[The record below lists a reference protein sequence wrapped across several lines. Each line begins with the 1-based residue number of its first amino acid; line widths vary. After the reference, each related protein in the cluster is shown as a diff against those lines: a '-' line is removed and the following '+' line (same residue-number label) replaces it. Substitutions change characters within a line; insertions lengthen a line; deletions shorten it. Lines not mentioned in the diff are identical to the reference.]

1 MTSEYMELLLSG
13 LSSGFF
19 IRQVLTILALYIIG
33 IGTIYICRAKMEKQW
48 IYLLAFPIGMAVFCI
63 TGFLLLV
70 IGITYSVLTI
80 SIAII
85 IEFIIVRFSIRKENA
100 FDTAGEN
107 ATVRVGR
114 LIFVLM
120 TTFLVACIATSG
132 VFSLSASN
140 DTMYYYMYYPEVIV
154 EKGRYLASYDVF
166 LTDVGPMTAM
176 IGTLPSLFGFD
187 QIYGI
192 HQFFNI
198 NFLGIF
204 GLAIYERACK
214 YFLRKY
220 ALAVAFISTIMLL
233 TSTPYLVLT
242 KWVIANT
249 YVMYYSFIL
258 IYLAYKY
265 NPVHKEEES
274 KKGGCMFVMG
284 ILIGVISM
292 LRMEGIIIACF
303 IIICMSTLRY
313 SNKRLIITH
322 MLPTILL
329 PILYYSRCF
338 FVLKVSPLY
347 SFLTW
352 QKAMIAVLMMFIL
365 FSYLLLI
372 RGKVFLRVQERMGL
386 LIVFMLLMG
395 NGVLYFVS
403 PSNYQTVIKA
413 FYDNIADRQGWGYT
427 ISIMAVYYVLVYG
440 MIFLFR
446 NKRSKHRDIRYD
458 ELVLVGYILLTVAV
472 SFARGGGLRYGI
484 GDSGNR
490 VMLQVIPFAFYTLIC
505 RAVELYGRLMAEKGE
520 QGEEVQ

>member
-1 MTSEYMELLLSG
+1 MTGEHMELLLSG

-33 IGTIYICRAKMEKQW
+33 ICIIYSSCEKMEKLW
-48 IYLLAFPIGMAVFCI
+48 AYLLAFPIGIAVFCI
-63 TGFLLLV
+63 TGFFLLV
-70 IGITYSVLTI
+70 MGITYSALNI
-80 SIAII
+80 SIAIV
-85 IEFIIVRFSIRKENA
+85 IEFIIIKFVIRKGTV
-100 FDTAGEN
+100 FDKTDDN
-107 ATVRVGR
+107 ATIRVGR

-132 VFSLSASN
+132 FFSLSASN
-140 DTMYYYMYYPEVIV
+140 DTMYYYMYYPEIIV
-154 EKGRYLASYDVF
+154 ENGKYLASYDVF

-176 IGTLPSLFGFD
+176 IGSLPSLFGFD

-204 GLAIYERACK
+204 ALAIYEQACK
-214 YFLRKY
+214 HVHKKY
-220 ALAVAFISTIMLL
+220 AIAAALISTIMLL

-258 IYLAYKY
+258 MYLAYRY
-265 NPVHKEEES
+265 NPFNKEEEDS
-274 KKGGCMFVMG
+274 SGSYLFVMG
-284 ILIGVISM
+284 LLIGVISM

-313 SNKRLIITH
+313 RNTELIIAL
-322 MLPTILL
+322 MVPTMLL
-329 PILYYSRCF
+329 PILYYIRCF
-338 FVLKVSPLY
+338 FVLQVAPLY

-352 QKAMIAVLMMFIL
+352 QKALLAVIMMFVL
-365 FSYLLLI
+365 FLYLLLI
-372 RGKVFLRVQERMGL
+372 RGKVFLKLQERMRL
-386 LIVFMLLMG
+386 LIILMLLIG

-403 PSNYQTVIKA
+403 PSNYQIVIKA

-427 ISIMAVYYVLVYG
+427 ISIMAVYYVVIYG
-440 MIFLFR
+440 MTFLFR
-446 NKRSKHRDIRYD
+446 ISRRRFVDIRYD
-458 ELVLVGYILLTVAV
+458 ELVLLGYIFLTVAV

-505 RAVELYGRLMAEKGE
+505 RAVELFGGLKTEKEE
-520 QGEEVQ
+520 QGEGSR